1 MCLKIGRPLNIP
13 QSNLGYAENFL
24 IMLDSLGAPMKPHP
38 VLVDAL
44 DKMFILHAEHEMNC
58 STAALRHI
66 ASSRVDPYSAIA
78 GATAALYGPLHGG
91 ANEAVLRMLE
101 KIKDPDSVPE
111 FIAKYSRGELF
122 IF

>member
-1 MCLKIGRPLNIP
+1 MNNSILGRPLNIP
-13 QSNLGYAENFL
+13 QSNLSYVENFL
-24 IMLDSLGAPMKPHP
+24 VMLDSLGSPIKPHP

-78 GATAALYGPLHGG
+78 GATSALYGPLHGG
-91 ANEAVLRMLE
+91 ANEAVLRMLT
-101 KIKDPDSVPE
+101 KIGSVEGVPE
-111 FIAKYSRGELF
+111 FIEK
-122 IF
+122 